1 MYSLS
6 IIHYSASNII
16 LIATTVKKKKWI
28 IDSAKNHY

>member
-16 LIATTVKKKKWI
+16 LIATTVKKKWI